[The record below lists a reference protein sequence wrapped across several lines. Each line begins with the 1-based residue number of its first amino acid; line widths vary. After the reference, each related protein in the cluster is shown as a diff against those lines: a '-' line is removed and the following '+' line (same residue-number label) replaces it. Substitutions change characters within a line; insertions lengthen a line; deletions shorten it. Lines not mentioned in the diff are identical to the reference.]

1 METMMKT
8 YALSALLAALL
19 AGSALTTAA
28 LADRGDRGGPGAVK
42 MPPFEEVDTNSDGQL
57 TREEI
62 DAWRTT
68 RATAIDSNGDGNV
81 SLEELT
87 AAEAAQAAER
97 AQRMMEARDA
107 NGDGMLTAAEMMLPA
122 VPDRMFDRID
132 TDGDGAIS
140 KAEAEA
146 ASERMADR
154 MGRHGHRP
162 MSDRPHAP

>member
-28 LADRGDRGGPGAVK
+28 LADRGDRGGPGAVM
-42 MPPFEEVDTNSDGQL
+42 MPPFEEVDTNGDGQL

-68 RATAIDSNGDGNV
+68 RATAIDTNGDGSV